1 MPIEQRGGRTCL
13 IVSLVPRSV
22 PELTI
27 CCLSHMASSIE
38 VSSEKSD
45 SVKQVSALTRGGD
58 ISIRFLRKRGLWS
71 LAVLRELKSGGFLSA
86 ELR

>member
-1 MPIEQRGGRTCL
+1 MLIKQRGGRTCL

-27 CCLSHMASSIE
+27 CCLSQTATSIE

-45 SVKQVSALTRGGD
+45 SAKQVSALTRGGD
-58 ISIRFLRKRGLWS
+58 ISIRFLRKRGSWS
-71 LAVLRELKSGGFLSA
+71 LAVLGQLKSEGFLSA